1 MDILLRDS
9 KMMFLDFVADPR
21 KYLQLFILQCFCMLI
36 FTLYLCCSSAHCFI
50 VVFQVR
56 WADINERQNQKRMRD
71 VGFVVG
77 QTDWS
82 RMMDDTHAT
91 QALNRTKFI

>member
-1 MDILLRDS
+1 MCEQTFSQPI
-9 KMMFLDFVADPR
+9 KFEIKV
-21 KYLQLFILQCFCMLI
+21 
-36 FTLYLCCSSAHCFI
+36 I
-50 VVFQVR
+50 VFSQVR
-56 WADINERQNQKRMRD
+56 WADINERKNQQRMRD

-82 RMMDDTHAT
+82 RMMDDSHAT

>member
-1 MDILLRDS
+1 MCEQTFSQPI
-9 KMMFLDFVADPR
+9 KFETKV
-21 KYLQLFILQCFCMLI
+21 
-36 FTLYLCCSSAHCFI
+36 I
-50 VVFQVR
+50 VFSQVR
-56 WADINERQNQKRMRD
+56 WADINERKNQQRMRD

-82 RMMDDTHAT
+82 RMMDDSHAT